1 MNNYT
6 VKNKAIS
13 SFLALFRDET
23 STPTQCN
30 LYVENISFFLAGAV
44 SELLEASEVKIKTPL
59 GTKKC
64 SVIKESV
71 VLVPVLRA
79 GLSML
84 SGFQRILPNSET
96 GLIWAHREEN
106 CDAIIDKYKFPKII
120 KDKTIILLDTML
132 ATGGTINKC
141 VELLE
146 KENVKQIICASVLA
160 TQEGLNN
167 LSPKIE
173 SVFFIDSSDELDIN
187 KYIFPGVGD
196 SGDRLYG

>member
-1 MNNYT
+1 MNKFI
-6 VKNKAIS
+6 VENKAIN

-23 STPTQCN
+23 STSTQCN
-30 LYVENISFFLAGAV
+30 IYVETISYFLAGAI
-44 SELLEASEVKIKTPL
+44 SELLEVNENKIKTPL
-59 GTKKC
+59 GIKKC
-64 SVIKESV
+64 TVINESV

-79 GLSML
+79 GFSML

-96 GLIWAHREEN
+96 GLIWAHRDEN
-106 CDAIIDKYKFPKII
+106 SNAIIDKYKFPKTI
-120 KDKTIILLDTML
+120 KDKTVIILDTML

-146 KENVKQIICASVLA
+146 KENIKQIICASVLA

-173 SVFFIDSSDELDIN
+173 SVFFVDSSDGLDIN